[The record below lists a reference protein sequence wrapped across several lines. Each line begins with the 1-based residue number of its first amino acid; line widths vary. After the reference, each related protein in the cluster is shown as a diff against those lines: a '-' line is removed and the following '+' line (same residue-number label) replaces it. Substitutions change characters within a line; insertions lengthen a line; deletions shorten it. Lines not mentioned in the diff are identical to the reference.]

1 MFYLCILTI
10 TSRMKRI
17 IFFSLLSS
25 LFINSSAFSQQATT
39 LRFQEDI
46 HDFGFVDQEG
56 GPVEYSFQFI
66 NITNRP
72 IKILNVQPS
81 CGCTTPDWTKE
92 PVPAGAT
99 GFIMASF
106 NPKGR
111 PGYFNKSLTV
121 TTDFDATPVI
131 LQIKG
136 QVSVDSES
144 GGASDLKAING
155 SWRLKT
161 SSFNLGKIY
170 LKDEFAAKEFP
181 VFNGGDKPIT
191 YSDVVSP
198 SYIRAEVLPKT
209 ILPGEEGKIRISYN
223 GKEKGQYGFQSD
235 HIEIH
240 TDDMVQPVKSF
251 SVYAT
256 LEDFFPVMTPQ
267 QLSTAPRLHV
277 TSKSFDFGKLK
288 QNISKTQEISVVN
301 TGKTELTIN
310 AVQGNC
316 ACISAIPG
324 NDKLMPGESS
334 TIKIIFNPQD
344 RLGTQ
349 QKSVTV
355 YTNDPQ
361 TPVQR
366 ITFTAYVEE

>member
-1 MFYLCILTI
+1 
-10 TSRMKRI
+10 MKRI
-17 IFFSLLSS
+17 TFFSLHLCLLLSFSTLAQQVTS
-25 LFINSSAFSQQATT
+25 LK
-39 LRFQEDI
+39 FQEDI
-46 HDFGFVDQEG
+46 HDFGFVDQDG
-56 GPVEYSFQFI
+56 GPVEFSFQFI
-66 NITNRP
+66 NLTNRP
-72 IKILNVQPS
+72 VKILNVQPS

-92 PVPAGAT
+92 PVAPGGT

-121 TTDFDATPVI
+121 TSDFDSNPVI

-136 QVSVDSES
+136 QVSIGGES
-144 GGASDLKAING
+144 VASDLKAING

-161 SSFNLGKIY
+161 SSFNLGKVY

-181 VFNGGDKPIT
+181 VFNGGDKPVT
-191 YSDVVSP
+191 YLSTQGP

-209 ILPGEEGKIRISYN
+209 IAPGESGKIRISYN
-223 GKEKGQYGFQSD
+223 GKQKGQYGFQSD
-235 HIEIH
+235 HIELE
-240 TDDMVQPVKSF
+240 TDDKVQPMKSF

-267 QLSTAPRLHV
+267 ELATAPRLNLLN
-277 TSKSFDFGKLK
+277 KSLDFGKLK
-288 QNISKTQEISVVN
+288 QNTSRTQEVTVVN
-301 TGKTELTIN
+301 NGKTELAIN

-316 ACISAIPG
+316 ACISALPDK
-324 NDKLMPGESS
+324 DKLKPGESS
-334 TIKIIFNPQD
+334 SIKITFDPQD

-355 YTNDPQ
+355 YSNDPQ